1 MKTKE
6 YRLSIIP
13 TGALFNDLAK
23 EVGCDPDELKRLELI
38 FTAKPEAKED
48 SRDKLILAAT
58 REVGK
63 SLLSVKWEV
72 GYEEE

>member
-1 MKTKE
+1 MKAKE

-23 EVGCDPDELKRLELI
+23 EVGCNPAELKRLELI
-38 FTAKPEAKED
+38 FIAKPEAKED
-48 SRDKLILAAT
+48 SMDELILAAT

-72 GYEEE
+72 VYEEE

>member
-1 MKTKE
+1 MKAKE

-13 TGALFNDLAK
+13 AGALFNDLAK
-23 EVGCDPDELKRLELI
+23 EVGCNPDELKRLELI
-38 FTAKPEAKED
+38 FTAKPEA
-48 SRDKLILAAT
+48 RDELILAAT

-72 GYEEE
+72 VHEEDNV

>member
-1 MKTKE
+1 MKAKE

-23 EVGCDPDELKRLELI
+23 EVGCDPAELKRLELI
-38 FTAKPEAKED
+38 FTDKPEAKED
-48 SRDKLILAAT
+48 SRDELILAAT

-72 GYEEE
+72 VYEEE